1 MSEERLL
8 QRLED
13 LNGRLAELRE
23 RLPQSCMDE
32 RYDRL
37 FYARLTNEAT
47 DAVIP
52 AHLFTVEDVNRLTLQ
67 GTPFRE
73 AYQQVAHEV
82 QTGTYRPTR
91 SVHHTHEGSI
101 GNLCNKEIAQKME
114 RVMATIS

>member
-13 LNGRLAELRE
+13 LNGRLAELNE

-32 RYDRL
+32 RYDRR

-52 AHLFTVEDVNRLTLQ
+52 AHLFTIEDVLTAIKRAKERLEML
-67 GTPFRE
+67 R
-73 AYQQVAHEV
+73 
-82 QTGTYRPTR
+82 
-91 SVHHTHEGSI
+91 
-101 GNLCNKEIAQKME
+101 LE
-114 RVMATIS
+114 RARAEERLAADAIPGQLVLAGFAGAPLKLAS

>member
-32 RYDRL
+32 RYDRR

-47 DAVIP
+47 DAAIP
-52 AHLFTVEDVNRLTLQ
+52 AHLFTVEDVLTAIERAKERLDAL
-67 GTPFRE
+67 RLE
-73 AYQQVAHEV
+73 RARA
-82 QTGTYRPTR
+82 
-91 SVHHTHEGSI
+91 
-101 GNLCNKEIAQKME
+101 AQRTADVLPGQLVFAGFADAPLKL
-114 RVMATIS
+114 AS

>member
-32 RYDRL
+32 RYDRR

-52 AHLFTVEDVNRLTLQ
+52 AHLFTIEDVLTAIERAKARLDAL
-67 GTPFRE
+67 RLE
-73 AYQQVAHEV
+73 RARVAQRAADV
-82 QTGTYRPTR
+82 LLGQLVFAGFADAPLKLA
-91 SVHHTHEGSI
+91 S
-101 GNLCNKEIAQKME
+101 
-114 RVMATIS
+114 

>member
-13 LNGRLAELRE
+13 LNGRLAELNE

-32 RYDRL
+32 RYDRR

-52 AHLFTVEDVNRLTLQ
+52 AHLFTIEDVLTAIKRAKERLEML
-67 GTPFRE
+67 RLE
-73 AYQQVAHEV
+73 RARAEE
-82 QTGTYRPTR
+82 RPAADAIPGQLVLAGFAGAPLKLA
-91 SVHHTHEGSI
+91 S
-101 GNLCNKEIAQKME
+101 
-114 RVMATIS
+114 

>member
-32 RYDRL
+32 RYDRR
-37 FYARLTNEAT
+37 FCARLTNEAT

-52 AHLFTVEDVNRLTLQ
+52 AHLFTVEDVLTAIKRAKERLDALRLERARAEERLTADAIPGQLMFA
-67 GTPFRE
+67 GFADAPLKL
-73 AYQQVAHEV
+73 A
-82 QTGTYRPTR
+82 
-91 SVHHTHEGSI
+91 S
-101 GNLCNKEIAQKME
+101 
-114 RVMATIS
+114 

>member
-13 LNGRLAELRE
+13 LNGRLAELNE

-32 RYDRL
+32 RYDRR

-52 AHLFTVEDVNRLTLQ
+52 AHLFTIEDVLTAIKRAKERLEML
-67 GTPFRE
+67 RLE
-73 AYQQVAHEV
+73 RARAEE
-82 QTGTYRPTR
+82 RPAADAIPGQL
-91 SVHHTHEGSI
+91 VLAGFA
-101 GNLCNKEIAQKME
+101 GAPLKLAP
-114 RVMATIS
+114 

>member
-32 RYDRL
+32 RYDRR

-47 DAVIP
+47 DAAIP
-52 AHLFTVEDVNRLTLQ
+52 AHLFTVEDVLTAIERAKERL
-67 GTPFRE
+67 E
-73 AYQQVAHEV
+73 ALRLERAHA
-82 QTGTYRPTR
+82 
-91 SVHHTHEGSI
+91 
-101 GNLCNKEIAQKME
+101 AQRTADVLPGQLVFAGFADAPLKL
-114 RVMATIS
+114 AS

>member
-32 RYDRL
+32 RYDRR

-52 AHLFTVEDVNRLTLQ
+52 AHLFTVEDVLTAIERAKERL
-67 GTPFRE
+67 E
-73 AYQQVAHEV
+73 ALRLERARAEE
-82 QTGTYRPTR
+82 RPAADAIPGQLVFAGFADAPLKLA
-91 SVHHTHEGSI
+91 S
-101 GNLCNKEIAQKME
+101 
-114 RVMATIS
+114 

>member
-32 RYDRL
+32 RYDRR

-52 AHLFTVEDVNRLTLQ
+52 AHLFTVEDVLTAIERAKERL
-67 GTPFRE
+67 E
-73 AYQQVAHEV
+73 AL
-82 QTGTYRPTR
+82 R
-91 SVHHTHEGSI
+91 
-101 GNLCNKEIAQKME
+101 LE
-114 RVMATIS
+114 RACATQSAADVIPGQMVFAGFADAPLKLAS

>member
-32 RYDRL
+32 RYDRR

-52 AHLFTVEDVNRLTLQ
+52 AHLFTVEDVLTAIKRAKERLDAL
-67 GTPFRE
+67 RLE
-73 AYQQVAHEV
+73 RARA
-82 QTGTYRPTR
+82 
-91 SVHHTHEGSI
+91 
-101 GNLCNKEIAQKME
+101 AQSAADVIPGQMVFAGFADAPLKL
-114 RVMATIS
+114 AS

>member
-32 RYDRL
+32 RYDRR

-52 AHLFTVEDVNRLTLQ
+52 AHLFTVEDVLTAIRRAKEHLASAGGFHSQKRERGLEADELQ
-67 GTPFRE
+67 GVDVLTFR
-73 AYQQVAHEV
+73 
-82 QTGTYRPTR
+82 GKPT
-91 SVHHTHEGSI
+91 VDCAPGCA
-101 GNLCNKEIAQKME
+101 G
-114 RVMATIS
+114 V

>member
-13 LNGRLAELRE
+13 LDGRLAELRE

-32 RYDRL
+32 RYDRR

-52 AHLFTVEDVNRLTLQ
+52 AHLFTVEDVLTAIRRAKARLDAL
-67 GTPFRE
+67 RIE
-73 AYQQVAHEV
+73 HAHA
-82 QTGTYRPTR
+82 
-91 SVHHTHEGSI
+91 
-101 GNLCNKEIAQKME
+101 AQSAADALPGQLVFAGFADASLKL
-114 RVMATIS
+114 AS